1 MLLSASHYAL
11 IVIVLA
17 TTALFV
23 AAYCVR
29 SNQAH
34 RHIAPLPMRVVVLTQ
49 PQQNELQ
56 QQQMCWS
63 IPIEQLPPP
72 YHTVVARMN
81 DNSNFVFA
89 NNAS

>member
-1 MLLSASHYAL
+1 MLLSASHSAL
-11 IVIVLA
+11 IVIVVV
-17 TTALFV
+17 TTVLFLV
-23 AAYCVR
+23 AYCTR

-34 RHIAPLPMRVVVLTQ
+34 RHIAPLPMQVVVLTQ
-49 PQQNELQ
+49 PRHNELQ

-63 IPIEQLPPP
+63 IPIEQPPPP